1 LIDYLYSETSVF
13 IILFFVAFFAS
24 LIDSIAGGGGLLT
37 TPSMLLLGIPPL
49 NVLATNKFQSCFG
62 TFTSTLNYYRNG
74 LLTEKKR
81 VLYFVLS
88 FVGSSVGTLLVSKIS
103 NETLETVIPILLIGA
118 SVFFIMNKGPSGV
131 NQNYKLLVIFN
142 LLVFAI
148 GFYDGFFGPGTG
160 SFFVLSFIIIK
171 GVNIMEAT
179 AVTKLLNFSS
189 NFAAFLIF
197 AYQGYVIW
205 ILGLVMAVA
214 QIAGAYTGS
223 KFAIKNG
230 EKVVRPV
237 LVIVSLLLSARIL
250 FG

>member
-1 LIDYLYSETSVF
+1 MEYIYSENTVY
-13 IILFFVAFFAS
+13 IILFFVAFIAS

-37 TPSMLLLGIPPL
+37 TPSMLILGISPL

-62 TFTSTLNYYRNG
+62 TFTSTYNYYKNG
-74 LLTEKKR
+74 LLTEKKKSM
-81 VLYFVLS
+81 YFCLS
-88 FVGSSVGTLLVSKIS
+88 FVGSSIGTLLVSRIS
-103 NETLETVIPILLIGA
+103 NETLESVIPVLLIGA
-118 SVFFIMNKGPSGV
+118 ALFFITNKGPSEV
-131 NQNYKLLVIFN
+131 KQNYKLLVVFN

-160 SFFVLSFIIIK
+160 SFFVLSFIVVK
-171 GVNIMEAT
+171 GVNIMRAT
-179 AVTKLLNFSS
+179 AVTKLLNFAS
-189 NFAAFLIF
+189 NFAAFIIF
-197 AYQGYVIW
+197 AFQGYVIW
-205 ILGLVMAVA
+205 LLGLIMAVA

>member
-1 LIDYLYSETSVF
+1 MIDYLYSETSVF

-88 FVGSSVGTLLVSKIS
+88 FVGSTVGTLLVSKIS
-103 NETLETVIPILLIGA
+103 NETLETIIPILLIGA
-118 SVFFIMNKGPSGV
+118 AVFFIMNKGPSGV

>member
-1 LIDYLYSETSVF
+1 MIDYLYSETTVF
-13 IILFFVAFFAS
+13 IILFLVAFFAS

-62 TFTSTLNYYRNG
+62 TFTSTFNYYRNG
-74 LLTEKKR
+74 LLTEKKK

-88 FVGSSVGTLLVSKIS
+88 FVGSSVGTLLVSRIS
-103 NETLETVIPILLIGA
+103 NETLESVIPILLIGA
-118 SVFFIMNKGPSGV
+118 AIFFITNKGPAGV
-131 NQNYKLLVIFN
+131 KQNNKLLVIFN
-142 LLVFAI
+142 LLVFGI

-171 GVNIMEAT
+171 GVNIMQAT

-214 QIAGAYTGS
+214 QIGGAYIGS

-230 EKVVRPV
+230 EKIVRPV